1 MFQQSS
7 LRQQEGRCVAAG
19 RHHASVTFKDN
30 EPVAES
36 TADRSNLRVHL
47 SSLSG
52 GGDVMINEVDEGLA
66 RTKTNEADYQSHKQ
80 TAVRSVYARGRESH

>member
-1 MFQQSS
+1 MFCLCLFNDLISLSIGYRMFQQSS

-52 GGDVMINEVDEGLA
+52 GVGWEG
-66 RTKTNEADYQSHKQ
+66 RDD
-80 TAVRSVYARGRESH
+80 